1 MDDVFDHVQHD
12 RDSNDH
18 FSRARLEIP
27 VSLSSG
33 AVVPVVDGTVFWI
46 ENIRGYS
53 TGLTLL
59 TQLLVSP
66 DLQTRLGLDVGP
78 SLAGYHHAEFDPPA
92 EFIEV
97 WVDTDGTRRT
107 SVNHSLISI
116 GGGGTPRL
124 VHACWWVPVALPQR
138 LTIGFSWPAA
148 SLTGETTI
156 DTSGWD
162 ALQGNILTL

>member
-1 MDDVFDHVQHD
+1 MNGVFDHVQHD
-12 RDSNDH
+12 RDHDDY
-18 FSRARLEIP
+18 FSRARLEVP
-27 VSLSSG
+27 ASLSSG
-33 AVVPVVDGTVFWI
+33 AVVPAVDGTVFWI

-66 DLQTRLGLDVGP
+66 ELQTRLGLEVGP
-78 SLAGYHHAEFDPPA
+78 SLSGDYRDEFDPAA

-97 WVDTDGTRRT
+97 WIDTDGTRRT
-107 SVNHSLISI
+107 SANGSLVSI

-124 VHACWWVPVALPQR
+124 IRASWWVPVGLPQR

-156 DTSGWD
+156 DTSGWE
-162 ALQGNILTL
+162 ALRSNILTL

>member
-12 RDSNDH
+12 RDHGDY

-33 AVVPVVDGTVFWI
+33 AVVSVVDRTVFWI

-66 DLQTRLGLDVGP
+66 DLQAGLGIDVGP
-78 SLAGYHHAEFDPPA
+78 SLAGDHHAELDPAA

-124 VHACWWVPVALPQR
+124 VHASWWVPVALPQE

-162 ALQGNILTL
+162 ALQNNILTL